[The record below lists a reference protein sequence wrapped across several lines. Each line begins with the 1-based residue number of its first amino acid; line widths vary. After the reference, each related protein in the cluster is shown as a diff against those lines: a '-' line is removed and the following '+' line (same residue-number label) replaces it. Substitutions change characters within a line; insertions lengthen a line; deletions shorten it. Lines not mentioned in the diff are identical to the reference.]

1 MVPIH
6 GGFPRSTMVGTRAR
20 RRGKWHPKQ
29 GREVD
34 HLVIPWKVREEIPN
48 SWHDIRRC
56 WTRVFKWFFPC
67 FSHVFLWSQIAG
79 IGQTQTWS
87 SDRLWINLMISPWY
101 PHIWI
106 YLDIFGYIWWLYTP
120 MFPITNGNC
129 GAAVQRSRH
138 HPGSSH
144 FWSRRVAG
152 AGFFVVTSGGLST
165 NNGDLGMGQNH
176 VALVN
181 IKIGGKWMFIP

>member
-29 GREVD
+29 GWEVD

-101 PHIWI
+101 P
-106 YLDIFGYIWWLYTP
+106 IFGYIWWFYTP
-120 MFPITNGNC
+120 MFPIRNGV
-129 GAAVQRSRH
+129 VQPCNVHGIILDPDISDRGGWLA
-138 HPGSSH
+138 PDCFG
-144 FWSRRVAG
+144 
-152 AGFFVVTSGGLST
+152 VTSGGLST
-165 NNGDLGMGQNH
+165 NNLGK
-176 VALVN
+176 L
-181 IKIGGKWMFIP
+181 